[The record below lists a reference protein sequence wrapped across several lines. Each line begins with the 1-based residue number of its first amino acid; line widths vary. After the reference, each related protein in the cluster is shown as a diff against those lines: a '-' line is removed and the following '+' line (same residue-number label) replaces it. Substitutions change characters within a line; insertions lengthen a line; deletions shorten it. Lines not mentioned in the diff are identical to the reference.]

1 MISSIVRRDLGGAAF
16 FQLSSLM
23 WQEEPQK
30 TYQSTFREFE
40 GTIKAMI
47 QGAKWIRNVQ
57 K

>member
-23 WQEEPQK
+23 WQEKPQK
-30 TYQSTFREFE
+30 TYQSTLENLKGYKGKNW
-40 GTIKAMI
+40 GT
-47 QGAKWIRNVQ
+47 KWIRNVQ